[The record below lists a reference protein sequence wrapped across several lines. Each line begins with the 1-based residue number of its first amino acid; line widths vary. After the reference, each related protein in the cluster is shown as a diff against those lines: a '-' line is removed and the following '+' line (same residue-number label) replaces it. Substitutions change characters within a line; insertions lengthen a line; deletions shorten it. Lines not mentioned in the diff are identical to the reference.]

1 MARSSDPDPR
11 DVRNNHDSSEQRP
24 PSCVGN
30 FPLGGDNWEEATT
43 VRAGR
48 LVTLLLL
55 LERRGRLT
63 GAELA
68 AELEVSERTVLR
80 DVEELS
86 GAGVP
91 VFSVRGPGG
100 GYELLERTRTALADP
115 GTWRPTGRRAGRV
128 RRATV
133 RVTPDGRRL
142 AAVLGRLQPLR
153 VRRSAA
159 PDGAGRLEATFRVGA
174 FEGAVL
180 DICSL
185 GPDIEV
191 RAPEDLRAAVAERL
205 RAAASQYA
213 TPDALDEFAAATL
226 PARPD
231 ASRHQV

>member
-1 MARSSDPDPR
+1 M
-11 DVRNNHDSSEQRP
+11 
-24 PSCVGN
+24 
-30 FPLGGDNWEEATT
+30 
-43 VRAGR
+43 RAGR

-63 GAELA
+63 GSELA
-68 AELEVSERTVLR
+68 AELEVSERTVMR

-91 VFSVRGPGG
+91 VFAVRGPGG
-100 GYELLERTRTALADP
+100 GYELLDRAGTALSHP
-115 GTWRPTGRRAGRV
+115 GTWQPMDRRAGRV

-159 PDGAGRLEATFRVGA
+159 PDAAGRLEATFRIGT
-174 FEGAVL
+174 FESTVL
-180 DICSL
+180 DLCSL

-191 RAPEDLRAAVAERL
+191 LAPEDLRLEVATRL

-213 TPDALDEFAAATL
+213 AADAPGGDQQPAGWWPQELAGS
-226 PARPD
+226 PARVPHR
-231 ASRHQV
+231 AGAP

>member
-1 MARSSDPDPR
+1 M
-11 DVRNNHDSSEQRP
+11 
-24 PSCVGN
+24 
-30 FPLGGDNWEEATT
+30 
-43 VRAGR
+43 RAGR

-63 GAELA
+63 SAELA

-91 VFSVRGPGG
+91 VFAVRGPGG
-100 GYELLERTRTALADP
+100 GYELLEGTGTTLSHP
-115 GTWRPTGRRAGRV
+115 GTWRPMDRRAGRV

-153 VRRSAA
+153 IRRSAA
-159 PDGAGRLEATFRVGA
+159 PDPAGRLEATFRIGA

-180 DICSL
+180 DLCSL

-191 RAPEDLRAAVAERL
+191 LAPEDLRVAVAERL
-205 RAAASQYA
+205 RAAASQYTGRRA
-213 TPDALDEFAAATL
+213 W
-226 PARPD
+226 PAQDQDVP
-231 ASRHQV
+231 

>member
-1 MARSSDPDPR
+1 
-11 DVRNNHDSSEQRP
+11 
-24 PSCVGN
+24 
-30 FPLGGDNWEEATT
+30 

-63 GAELA
+63 AAELA
-68 AELEVSERTVLR
+68 VELEVSERTVLR

-91 VFSVRGPGG
+91 VFAIRGPGG
-100 GYELLERTRTALADP
+100 GYELLEGTGTTLSEP
-115 GTWRPTGRRAGRV
+115 ETWRPMDRRAGRV

-153 VRRSAA
+153 IRRSATVD
-159 PDGAGRLEATFRVGA
+159 DGGRLEATFRIGA

-180 DICSL
+180 DLCSL
-185 GPDIEV
+185 GQDIEV
-191 RAPEDLRAAVAERL
+191 LAPEDLRLAVAARL
-205 RAAASQYA
+205 AAAAAQYA
-213 TPDALDEFAAATL
+213 MDVV
-226 PARPD
+226 RPEETAPRS
-231 ASRHQV
+231 ASPR

>member
-1 MARSSDPDPR
+1 M
-11 DVRNNHDSSEQRP
+11 
-24 PSCVGN
+24 
-30 FPLGGDNWEEATT
+30 
-43 VRAGR
+43 RAGR

-91 VFSVRGPGG
+91 IFAVRGPGG
-100 GYELLERTRTALADP
+100 GYELLERSGTALSDP
-115 GTWRPTGRRAGRV
+115 GTWQPKDRRAGRV
-128 RRATV
+128 RRGVV

-159 PDGAGRLEATFRVGA
+159 PDAAGRLEATFRIGA

-180 DICSL
+180 DVCSL

-191 RAPEDLRAAVAERL
+191 LAPEDLRVAVAERL
-205 RAAASQYA
+205 RAAAAQYPRQRVIA
-213 TPDALDEFAAATL
+213 RRGQDPGADGRLEPHAARSGSA
-226 PARPD
+226 
-231 ASRHQV
+231 

>member
-1 MARSSDPDPR
+1 
-11 DVRNNHDSSEQRP
+11 
-24 PSCVGN
+24 
-30 FPLGGDNWEEATT
+30 

-55 LERRGRLT
+55 LERRGRMT

-86 GAGVP
+86 GAGVS
-91 VFSVRGPGG
+91 VFAVRGPGS
-100 GYELLERTRTALADP
+100 GYELLERTRTALAHP
-115 GTWRPTGRRAGRV
+115 GTWQPMDRRAGRF

-159 PDGAGRLEATFRVGA
+159 PDPDGRLEATFRMGT
-174 FEGAVL
+174 FEGTVL

-191 RAPEDLRAAVAERL
+191 VGPEDLRVAVALRL
-205 RAAASQYA
+205 RAAASQYPGA
-213 TPDALDEFAAATL
+213 NTE
-226 PARPD
+226 
-231 ASRHQV
+231 

>member
-1 MARSSDPDPR
+1 M
-11 DVRNNHDSSEQRP
+11 
-24 PSCVGN
+24 
-30 FPLGGDNWEEATT
+30 
-43 VRAGR
+43 RAGR

-63 GAELA
+63 AGQLA

-91 VFSVRGPGG
+91 VFAVRGPGG
-100 GYELLERTRTALADP
+100 GYELLEGTGTALADP
-115 GTWRPTGRRAGRV
+115 GTWRPMDRRAGRV
-128 RRATV
+128 RRAAV

-159 PDGAGRLEATFRVGA
+159 PDAAGRLEATFRIGA
-174 FEGAVL
+174 FEAAVL
-180 DICSL
+180 DLCSL

-191 RAPEDLRAAVAERL
+191 LAPEDLRLAVATRL
-205 RAAASQYA
+205 RAAASQYSA
-213 TPDALDEFAAATL
+213 GSADRQDVNWPTL
-226 PARPD
+226 PRGA
-231 ASRHQV
+231 